1 MIEKNCTITV
11 TELVVYQN
19 SLLSAIHDVHIP
31 LFEKVKTLFEY
42 VVKFDTTLKTLKFS
56 ARKKFLANKKHL
68 KKSQNVY
75 QPKLAIYSV
84 TDAMATD
91 IKKVSD
97 IMKIYN

>member
-19 SLLSAIHDVHIP
+19 SLLSAIQDVHIR
-31 LFEKVKTLFEY
+31 LFKKVKTLIEY
-42 VVKFDTTLKTLKFS
+42 VVKFGTTLKTLKFS

-75 QPKLAIYSV
+75 QPKLVIYSV

-97 IMKIYN
+97 IMTIYN